1 MSAVPLRLFPI
12 PRVLRER
19 VGEGAPADAPIAT
32 SIDASLPP
40 EGYAL
45 EIGGG
50 AVQLAARD
58 ADGLRHGEGTL
69 AELRAQHP
77 RALPA
82 LEIRDWPEL
91 AVRGYMLDVSRD
103 RVPTRATLE
112 RLVDL
117 MARLRM
123 NHLELY
129 VEHTFAYRGHE
140 AVWRDASP
148 LTPADLRWLDAHCA
162 ARRIELAANQNC
174 FGHMERWLR
183 HPAYR
188 GRAEAPDG
196 FELPG
201 LGRRPPAVLAPT
213 PENAA
218 FALGLA
224 REMMENLK
232 SRRVNIGC
240 DETFEL
246 GRGKSQADVEVRGRG
261 RVYFEHLM
269 RLMEPLRNEGCEV
282 LFWGD
287 IVRAHAELVPELPR
301 EGLVALAWHYEAP
314 QDPTTLPDMVRAIA
328 ARFGMTD
335 EVLRGFDGVVRPFAE
350 AGRPFWVCPGTSS
363 WNSLVGRWPNARANC
378 LDAAEQGARQGAQG
392 FLLTDWGDNG
402 HLQPPSISFAPL
414 LYGAAVAWN
423 PAAHG
428 DLDVAAALDASV
440 FEDEARVLGALCEE
454 IGETGAATGARALNA
469 SPLFA
474 ALLPTVNVRAFDR
487 GEPAALARVA
497 ERLDAARERLAAA
510 RPRCADGDIVVRELA
525 QALRLA
531 RHGAWRMLREA
542 GGGAPSDAE
551 LARDL
556 DEAIEEQRACWRL
569 RSREGGL
576 ADSLARLEATR
587 ALYTRA

>member
-1 MSAVPLRLFPI
+1 MPLRLFPI
-12 PRVLRER
+12 PRVLREPG
-19 VGEGAPADAPIAT
+19 GEGAPADAPIAT
-32 SIDASLPP
+32 SIDTSLPP

-45 EIGGG
+45 EIGDGG
-50 AVQLAARD
+50 IRLAARD
-58 ADGLRHGEGTL
+58 GDGLRHGEATL
-69 AELRAQHP
+69 ASLRARHP
-77 RALPA
+77 HSLPA

-112 RLVDL
+112 RLVDV

-129 VEHTFAYRGHE
+129 VEHTFAYRDHE
-140 AVWRDASP
+140 DVWRDASP
-148 LTPADLRWLDAHCA
+148 LTPEDLHGLDTYCADRG
-162 ARRIELAANQNC
+162 IELAANQNC

-188 GRAEAPDG
+188 ERAEAPDG

-201 LGRRPPAVLAPT
+201 LGHRPPAVLAPT

-218 FALGLA
+218 FALGLV
-224 REMMENLK
+224 RELMQNVK

-246 GRGKSQADVEVRGRG
+246 GRGKSAADVAARGRG

-269 RLMEPLRNEGCEV
+269 RLIEPLHAEGCEV

-301 EGLVALAWHYEAP
+301 EGIVALAWHYEAP
-314 QDPTTLPDMVRAIA
+314 QDPSLLPAAVRAIA

-335 EVLRGFDGVVRPFAE
+335 EVLRGFAGVVRPFAE

-378 LDAAEQGARQGAQG
+378 LDAAEQGACHGAQG
-392 FLLTDWGDNG
+392 VLLTDWRDNG
-402 HLQPPSISFAPL
+402 HLQPLAVSFAPL
-414 LYGAAVAWN
+414 LHAAAVAWN
-423 PAAHG
+423 PAAHR
-428 DLDVAAALDASV
+428 DLDVASALDAYV
-440 FEDEARVLGALCEE
+440 FEDEAQVLGALCEE
-454 IGETGAATGARALNA
+454 IGSAGAATGVRALNA

-474 ALLPTVNVRAFDR
+474 ALLPGVNVRAFDR
-487 GEPAALARVA
+487 AEPGAVARVLA
-497 ERLDAARERLAAA
+497 SLEGARERLAGAQ
-510 RPRCADGDIVVRELA
+510 PRCADGETVVRELA

-542 GGGAPSDAE
+542 GGTAPSDAE

-556 DEAIEEQRACWRL
+556 DEAIAEQRSCWRL

-576 ADSLARLEATR
+576 EDSIARLEATR
-587 ALYTRA
+587 ALYTWA

>member
-1 MSAVPLRLFPI
+1 MALRLFPV
-12 PRVLRER
+12 PRVLREHG
-19 VGEGAPADAPIAT
+19 GEGAPADVPIAT

-50 AVQLAARD
+50 AVRLAARD
-58 ADGLRHGEGTL
+58 GDGLRHGEATL
-69 AELRAQHP
+69 AALRAQHP
-77 RALPA
+77 LALPA

-112 RLVDL
+112 RLVAL

-129 VEHTFAYRGHE
+129 VEHTFAYRDHE
-140 AVWRDASP
+140 TVWREASP
-148 LTPADLRWLDAHCA
+148 LTPDDLRWLDLLCA
-162 ARRIELAANQNC
+162 ERGIELAANQNC

-183 HPAYR
+183 HPHYR
-188 GRAEAPDG
+188 DRAEAPDG
-196 FELPG
+196 FELQG

-218 FALGLA
+218 FALGLV
-224 REMMENLK
+224 REMMQNVK
-232 SRRVNIGC
+232 SRRVHIGC

-246 GRGKSQADVEVRGRG
+246 GRGKSAADVAARGRG
-261 RVYFEHLM
+261 RVYLDHLM
-269 RLMEPLRNEGCEV
+269 RLIEPLRAEGCEV

-287 IVRAHAELVPELPR
+287 IVRAHAELVPELPG

-314 QDPTTLPDMVRAIA
+314 QDPALLPDAVRALA
-328 ARFGMTD
+328 ARFGMSD
-335 EVLRGFDGVVRPFAE
+335 EVLRGFGGLVRPFVE
-350 AGRPFWVCPGTSS
+350 GGRPFWVCPGTSS
-363 WNSLVGRWPNARANC
+363 WNSLVGRWPNARANI
-378 LDAAEQGARQGAQG
+378 LDAAEQGARCGTQG

-402 HLQPPSISFAPL
+402 HLQPPSVSFAPL
-414 LYGAAVAWN
+414 VVAAAVAWN
-423 PAAHG
+423 PAAHR
-428 DLDVAAALDASV
+428 DLDVAAALDLLA
-440 FEDEARVLGALCEE
+440 FEDEAHVLGALCEE
-454 IGETGAATGARALNA
+454 IGGLGDATGVRALNA

-474 ALLPTVNVRAFDR
+474 ALLPGVNVRAFGR
-487 GEPAALARVA
+487 AEPAAVEDVVQRIESARAQLA
-497 ERLDAARERLAAA
+497 DA
-510 RPRCADGDIVVRELA
+510 RPRCDDGEMVVRELA

-531 RHGAWRMLREA
+531 RHGAWRLLRET
-542 GGGAPSDAE
+542 GGRAPSDAE

-576 ADSLARLEATR
+576 ADSVARLEATR
-587 ALYTRA
+587 ATYGRVG

>member
-1 MSAVPLRLFPI
+1 MPPRLFPL

-19 VGEGAPADAPIAT
+19 RGEGAPADAPAVHER
-32 SIDASLPP
+32 DASLPAQ
-40 EGYAL
+40 GYAL
-45 EIGGG
+45 AIGDGRIR
-50 AVQLAARD
+50 LAASD
-58 ADGLRHGEGTL
+58 ASGRRYGEQTL
-69 AELRAQHP
+69 ADLCAQT
-77 RALPA
+77 RGALPA

-117 MARLRM
+117 LARLRM

-129 VEHTFAYRGHE
+129 VEHTFAYAGHE
-140 AVWRDASP
+140 EVWRDASP
-148 LTPADLRWLDAHCA
+148 LTPDDLRWLDALCA
-162 ARRIELAANQNC
+162 GRGIELAANQNC

-183 HPAYR
+183 HARYR
-188 GRAEAPDG
+188 ERAEAPEG

-218 FALGLA
+218 FALGLV
-224 REMMENLK
+224 RELMQNLK
-232 SRRVNIGC
+232 SRRVHIGC

-246 GRGKSQADVEVRGRG
+246 GRGKSRADVEARGRG
-261 RVYFEHLM
+261 RVYLDHLI
-269 RLMEPLRNEGCEV
+269 RLMEPLRAEGCEV

-314 QDPTTLPDMVRAIA
+314 LDPASLPDAVREIA

-335 EVLRGFDGVVRPFAE
+335 EVLRGFSGVVRPFAE

-378 LDAAEQGARQGAQG
+378 LDAAEQGAARGAQG
-392 FLLTDWGDNG
+392 FLLTDWGDHG

-414 LYGAAVAWN
+414 VYGAAVAWN
-423 PAAHG
+423 PAAHR
-428 DLDVAAALDASV
+428 DLDVAAALDAHV
-440 FEDEARVLGALCEE
+440 FADDARVLGALCEE
-454 IGETGAATGARALNA
+454 IGAAGDATGVRALNA

-474 ALLPTVNVRAFDR
+474 GLVPSANVRAFGR
-487 GEPAALARVA
+487 GDPAQLARVA

-510 RPRCADGDIVVRELA
+510 RPRCADADTVVRELA
-525 QALRLA
+525 QAIRLA

-542 GGGAPSDAE
+542 GGAAPPDAS
-551 LARDL
+551 LRRDL
-556 DEAIEEQRACWRL
+556 EEAIEEQRACWRL

-576 ADSLARLEATR
+576 ADSVARLEATL
-587 ALYTRA
+587 ALGRDGD